1 MTDNI
6 SNNEENLDESET
18 KIKIF
23 SNKDEKLK
31 SLGKLLSNDL
41 SRTILLL
48 LIEKEMTASEI
59 ANKSKQSLSLI
70 IHHLN
75 KMMQSDIVTIS
86 KTTLNA
92 KNQRMKYY
100 TAKSTIIII
109 PEQIAEK
116 AKKNK
121 SFLNSLKIMTKF
133 ATIGIVS
140 LGLWGY
146 IKYQQKEL
154 PTSDNI
160 FDYGLTQS
168 YDDFLN
174 GVVSE
179 PAIIPLLVI
188 IAGLGILFVLEK
200 TAKRNVL
207 QI

>member
-70 IHHLN
+70 IYHLN
-75 KMMQSDIVTIS
+75 KMMQSDVVTIS
-86 KTTLNA
+86 KTTLNT

-168 YDDFLN
+168 FNDFLN
-174 GVVSE
+174 GAVSE

-188 IAGLGILFVLEK
+188 IAGLGILFVFGKKEEGL
-200 TAKRNVL
+200 AL
-207 QI
+207 

>member
-160 FDYGLTQS
+160 FDYGLT
-168 YDDFLN
+168 
-174 GVVSE
+174 
-179 PAIIPLLVI
+179 
-188 IAGLGILFVLEK
+188 
-200 TAKRNVL
+200 AKRNVL
-207 QI
+207 

>member
-70 IHHLN
+70 IYHLN
-75 KMMQSDIVTIS
+75 KMMQSDVVTIS
-86 KTTLNA
+86 KTTLNT

-168 YDDFLN
+168 YNDFLN
-174 GVVSE
+174 GAVSE

-200 TAKRNVL
+200 KKKV
-207 QI
+207 

>member
-200 TAKRNVL
+200 KKKV
-207 QI
+207 

>member
-70 IHHLN
+70 IYHLN
-75 KMMQSDIVTIS
+75 KMMQSDVVTIS
-86 KTTLNA
+86 KTTLNT

-168 YDDFLN
+168 FNDFLN
-174 GVVSE
+174 GAVSE

-200 TAKRNVL
+200 KKKV
-207 QI
+207 